1 MEAYGRFLIVG
12 SGGREHAIA
21 KSLRVTR
28 SAPNLYIACLGT
40 HYNPGLLG
48 VCDNFQLCKDF
59 SASSVDYIVKYA
71 VKHQIEIVVVGPEAP
86 LEEDIAD
93 KLAEV
98 GIPCVGPF
106 GNLAAIETYKVF
118 ARRLLDNNP
127 DLMKYNPRYYH
138 YDPNDPNDFEPSV
151 LTKILESFQNGYV
164 IKAVGLKGGKG
175 VKVSGDH
182 FTTFEEAYNFC
193 QELADSDGE
202 FLIEEKLVGQEFSLM
217 SLCDGTSNMI
227 HLPIVQDF
235 KRAYNNDQ
243 GPNTGGMGA
252 IMRIPGGFNHP
263 FMEDA
268 QYVNQLVLADLM
280 KKSIQKQK
288 YIGVLYG
295 SFMITQKG
303 ELKVIEYNAR
313 FGDPEVI
320 NLLHTLQTDLS
331 LIFTAMVSG
340 SLRMIPPLIFKQ
352 EYVVSRY
359 LCPVAYPGVSD
370 QLAPNDMI
378 LYVNTSIPS
387 ETVIYS
393 HVVEDTVNVVDMDMS
408 HRHMRMLGSRAIAI
422 VTSSYDPVEAT
433 LINDATISKYIGGR
447 FRYRTDIGPQLY
459 HTSQHTF
466 IPGVPPKPM
475 QEVIIGSHRD
485 QVITY
490 ESAGVNIDEGNRAVD
505 LIKSSV
511 QLTQNELIPKNQYG
525 AFAGL
530 FNIGQCL
537 NSYSSS
543 GPLYG
548 MQLISSMDGVGTKVQ
563 TVVNLLSNSDVAFY
577 NLGQDLFANN
587 INDILCVGREVKP
600 LFFLDYYG
608 TNKLNADHLAKF
620 VEGLSKSCR
629 ESSCVLLGGETAELP
644 DFSTAW
650 QKLKGSKVVEVNQ
663 LETGVVKASNWEMV
677 GVIVGLIHSHN
688 RFQKELIKS
697 GDRVLAFPSSGPHT
711 NGYSLINRLITEG
724 KMNPDKWINDLTCP
738 HRNYYSELN
747 QIWNS
752 QPTIQIKGL
761 CHITGGGLID
771 NPPRILPDGVR
782 IEWDTW
788 KLPSVFEEIKRVS
801 GLDMDQMYRT
811 FNCGLGMLMVVPDSK
826 NMIDRLYQMF
836 PDLLSVGIVRDK

>member
-1 MEAYGRFLIVG
+1 MSQSVLAYERFLIVG

-21 KSLRVTR
+21 KSLRVT
-28 SAPNLYIACLGT
+28 SEAPNLYIACVGT

-48 VCDNFQLCKDF
+48 VCDNFQLCKDL
-59 SASSVDYIVKYA
+59 SASSIEYIVKYA
-71 VKHQIEIVVVGPEAP
+71 IEHQIEVVVVGPEGP

-98 GIPCVGPF
+98 GIPCIGPF

-118 ARRLLDNNP
+118 TRRLLDDNP
-127 DLMKYNPRYYH
+127 VLMKYNPKYYH
-138 YDPNDPNDFEPSV
+138 YNPNDPNDFEPSV

-182 FTTFEEAYNFC
+182 FTTFGEAYNFC

-217 SLCDGTSNMI
+217 SLCDGTSNMV

-235 KRAYNNDQ
+235 KRAYNNDL

-252 IMRIPGGFNHP
+252 IMRIPGGFNHS

-268 QYVNQLVLADLM
+268 QDVNRLVLVDLM
-280 KKSIQKQK
+280 KKSVQKQK

-295 SFMITQKG
+295 SFMITQRG

-331 LIFTAMVSG
+331 LVFTAMVSG
-340 SLRMIPPLIFKQ
+340 RLGIIPPLVFKE

-378 LYVNTSIPS
+378 LYIDKSIPW
-387 ETVIYS
+387 ETIIYS
-393 HVVEDTVNVVDMDMS
+393 HVVEDTINIGIDMDMS
-408 HRHMRMLGSRAIAI
+408 HSHMRMLGSRAIAI
-422 VTSSYDPVEAT
+422 VTSSCDPVEAT
-433 LINDATISKYIGGR
+433 LMNDAIISKYVGGS
-447 FRYRTDIGPQLY
+447 FRYRTDIGPQL
-459 HTSQHTF
+459 QPTF
-466 IPGVPPKPM
+466 IPGVPPKPT
-475 QEVIIGSHRD
+475 QGVIIGSHRQNVKTD

-490 ESAGVNIDEGNRAVD
+490 KSAGVNIEEGNRAVD

-543 GPLYG
+543 GSLYG
-548 MQLISSMDGVGTKVQ
+548 MQLVSSMDGVGTKVQ
-563 TVVNLLSNSDVAFY
+563 TVVNLLSSSDVAFY

-587 INDILCVGREVKP
+587 INDILCVGRDVKP

-650 QKLKGSKVVEVNQ
+650 QKLKGMNNRNQLDSGVVNQ
-663 LETGVVKASNWEMV
+663 PESGVVDTTVGKASNWEMV
-677 GVIVGLIHSHN
+677 GVIVGLIHSH
-688 RFQKELIKS
+688 
-697 GDRVLAFPSSGPHT
+697 
-711 NGYSLINRLITEG
+711 
-724 KMNPDKWINDLTCP
+724 
-738 HRNYYSELN
+738 
-747 QIWNS
+747 
-752 QPTIQIKGL
+752 
-761 CHITGGGLID
+761 
-771 NPPRILPDGVR
+771 
-782 IEWDTW
+782 
-788 KLPSVFEEIKRVS
+788 
-801 GLDMDQMYRT
+801 
-811 FNCGLGMLMVVPDSK
+811 
-826 NMIDRLYQMF
+826 
-836 PDLLSVGIVRDK
+836 